1 MFLEEL
7 FAWMRKYG
15 NRSIHVM
22 ADAEGA
28 AIKKRLQELLD
39 LEADPAHTLDRSRL
53 SAPSKDAAASPRVSN
68 RVELRAHASR
78 RTNKVQ
84 VSSTFHRSPL
94 LTWTRTRPAS

>member
-15 NRSIHVM
+15 NRSIHVI

-39 LEADPAHTLDRSRL
+39 LEADPAHTLQRSRL
-53 SAPSKDAAASPRVSN
+53 SAPSKDGPRLV
-68 RVELRAHASR
+68 
-78 RTNKVQ
+78 
-84 VSSTFHRSPL
+84 
-94 LTWTRTRPAS
+94 